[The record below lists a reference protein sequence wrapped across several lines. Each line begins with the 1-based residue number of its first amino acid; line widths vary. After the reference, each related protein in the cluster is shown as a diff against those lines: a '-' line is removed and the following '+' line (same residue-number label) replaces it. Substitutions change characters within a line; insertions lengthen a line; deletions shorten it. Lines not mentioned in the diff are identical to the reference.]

1 MMPEV
6 DINIWAVLVAAVVS
20 MVVGSFW
27 YSKSLFGKE
36 WAKLVGRKLE
46 EMSGGGKGYAVAA
59 AGALLQAYILAHFV
73 QYAGATT
80 FWDGIV
86 TGFWLWLGFVAVVV
100 AMNLVFEGK
109 SWALWK
115 INAGYFLVVLLING
129 GLLAAWR

>member
-1 MMPEV
+1 MPEV

-109 SWALWK
+109 SWTLWK

-129 GLLAAWR
+129 CLLAAWR

>member
-1 MMPEV
+1 MPSV
-6 DINIWAVLVAAVVS
+6 DISVWAVLVAAVVN
-20 MVVGSFW
+20 MAVGSFW
-27 YSKSLFGKE
+27 YSKGLFGKE

-46 EMSGGGKGYAVAA
+46 DMSGGGTGYAVAA
-59 AGALLQAYILAHFV
+59 VGALVQAYILAHFV

-86 TGFWLWLGFVAVVV
+86 TGFWLWLGFVAVVTAV
-100 AMNLVFEGK
+100 HLVFEGR

-115 INAGYFLVVLLING
+115 INAGYFLVILLING